1 MSIDLSSP
9 IFSNEDAARKH
20 FEALHWPNGP
30 ICPHCGVINEATELK
45 GASTRPGL
53 YKCRACEEQ
62 FSVTI
67 GSVMES
73 SHLPLTKWAAAFH
86 LMASSKKGVSAHQ
99 LMRQLGIGSY
109 RSAWFLA
116 HRVRE
121 AMTERDTTPMGG
133 EGSIVEIDETFI
145 GRKEGVEKA
154 RAGFGHKN
162 VVLSLV
168 ERGGSVRSFH
178 VDSTRKEDILPI
190 VRANVAKETHVMTDE
205 ANTYA
210 QLGDDFAKHDAVD
223 HGREEWGYTD
233 RKTGVK
239 INTNSIEGFYSV
251 FKRGMK
257 GVYQHCGEKH
267 LHRYVAEFDF
277 RHSNRVKLGV
287 GDTERASRAI
297 KGAVGKRLTYQG
309 PRSAQSV

>member
-1 MSIDLSSP
+1 MSIDLSNP
-9 IFSNEDAARKH
+9 IFHNEDAARKH

-30 ICPHCGVINEATELK
+30 VCPHCGVINEATELK

-121 AMTERDTTPMGG
+121 AMTDRDASPMGG

-145 GRKEGVEKA
+145 GRKEGTPKA

-168 ERGGSVRSFH
+168 ERGGEVRSFH

-210 QLGDDFAKHDAVD
+210 QLGDEFGKHDAVD

-233 RKTGVK
+233 RRTGVK

-277 RHSNRVKLGV
+277 RHSNRVKLGI

-309 PRSAQSV
+309 PRSAQPG